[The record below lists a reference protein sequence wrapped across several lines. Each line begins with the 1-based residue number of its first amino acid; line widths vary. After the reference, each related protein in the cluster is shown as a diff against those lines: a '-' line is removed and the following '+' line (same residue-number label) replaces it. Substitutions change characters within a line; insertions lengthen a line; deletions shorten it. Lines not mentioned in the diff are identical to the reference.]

1 MPQGDGYRTCFGCDR
16 WLWNRPKMVGP
27 ALVLGVIGD
36 LGIGVKAVWDKLAEE
51 LGGSYGMVEVKK

>member
-1 MPQGDGYRTCFGCDR
+1 
-16 WLWNRPKMVGP
+16 MVGP